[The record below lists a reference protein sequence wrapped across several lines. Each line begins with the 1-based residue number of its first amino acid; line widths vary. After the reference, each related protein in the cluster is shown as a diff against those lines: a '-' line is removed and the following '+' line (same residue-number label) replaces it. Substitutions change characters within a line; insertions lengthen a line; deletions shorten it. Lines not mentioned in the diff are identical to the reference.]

1 MFNKHQK
8 AISLSGTPYISPI
21 EGGRG
26 YADGETIPFVETD
39 WSTENLEAVV
49 AMSPGQESLA
59 TFSVNVTTEQQSW
72 RHYKEVVCVP
82 SHFFDDIKDLDEM
95 VTVSL
100 VTISWTANNLSNL
113 PKADVQ
119 GEPVC
124 LYLEIRRED
133 GSGPRFAAGDFVLT
147 ERVE

>member
-1 MFNKHQK
+1 
-8 AISLSGTPYISPI
+8 
-21 EGGRG
+21 
-26 YADGETIPFVETD
+26 
-39 WSTENLEAVV
+39 
-49 AMSPGQESLA
+49 
-59 TFSVNVTTEQQSW
+59 
-72 RHYKEVVCVP
+72 
-82 SHFFDDIKDLDEM
+82 M